1 MKTLLATRYVTIPEG
16 VTIDVKSRVVTV
28 TGPRGE
34 LVQSFKHLN
43 LDLQKSGKNKLRV
56 DLWFGN
62 RKQVR
67 ECVCGRWCGLVVGL
81 TSLPST
87 PAMTGY
93 VMYIFRCIQLA
104 WGGFEWMHHRVARGE
119 EGATAVGKDCRAGI
133 CAHARPI
140 LSTSTGTMHYDC

>member
-16 VTIDVKSRVVTV
+16 VSIDVKSRVVTV

-67 ECVCGRWCGLVVGL
+67 RACGCVCGEVG
-81 TSLPST
+81 
-87 PAMTGY
+87 
-93 VMYIFRCIQLA
+93 RCC
-104 WGGFEWMHHRVARGE
+104 RGI
-119 EGATAVGKDCRAGI
+119 TAFV
-133 CAHARPI
+133 
-140 LSTSTGTMHYDC
+140 T